1 MSKKC
6 RAAIS
11 IINIW
16 CIAGGFVGII
26 IGSTII
32 PQTVSNE
39 GNRYIGS
46 ADEYNTDLRNSQLN
60 SYGFKVTMISLG
72 ITLAN
77 CISLALACCYMVD
90 TDPTQR
96 RVTIHP
102 TPTIIEIPN
111 NDMINENRIKNIKKW
126 LGDTVIPDERI

>member
-6 RAAIS
+6 KAAIS
-11 IINIW
+11 IINIG
-16 CIAGGFVGII
+16 CMIGGFIGIM
-26 IGSTII
+26 IGSTTI

-39 GNRYIGS
+39 GNQYIGS
-46 ADEYNTDLRNSQLN
+46 ADEYNTDLRNAQLG

-77 CISLALACCYMVD
+77 CISFAIACCYRID
-90 TDPTQR
+90 TESIQR
-96 RVTIHP
+96 RVSIHP

-111 NDMINENRIKNIKKW
+111 NDMINENRIKNIQKW
-126 LGDTVIPDERI
+126 LGDTPIPERNI